1 MAPIQKLLKKGP
13 PSHLKAEPYMMES
26 GKGTFVK
33 AVENKHGQMGLVMK
47 ECGKITKPTV
57 KEPSGILMEIFLV
70 ESGRKIKPMAMESTL
85 I

>member
-1 MAPIQKLLKKGP
+1 
-13 PSHLKAEPYMMES
+13 MES

-33 AVENKHGQMGLVMK
+33 AVENKHGQMELVMK
-47 ECGKITKPTV
+47 ECGKITKPMD

-70 ESGRKIKPMAMESTL
+70 ESGKKIKPMDMEFTL